1 MIKPIVAG
9 QFYPSG
15 KEALIKQVEEC
26 FSSKLGA
33 GKPAK
38 KAGKSVFGVIAPH
51 AGYPYSGYGASFAYK
66 KIAESKK
73 PKRFVILAPDHNG
86 VCYNMTTSFED
97 WETPLG
103 IVKADRDFISK
114 LISKCPFL
122 KQGAIHEHAV
132 EVQLPFLRYIY
143 PDARIVPIVIP
154 SPANCK
160 ELGKAIASISKDTIV
175 IASSDFTHYGAYYGF
190 MPFTAENAKEG
201 MKKLDLNA
209 IKFIEQLDSERF
221 YKYVEKT
228 GATIC
233 GQYAIM
239 AAIEAVKAM
248 GAKKAALL
256 KYYTSGDVSK
266 DYNSAVGYAAVEFV

>member
-9 QFYPSG
+9 QFYPAG
-15 KEALIKQVEEC
+15 KDALIRQIEEC
-26 FSSKLGA
+26 FSSRLGA
-33 GKPAK
+33 GKPDK
-38 KAGKSVFGVIAPH
+38 KKGKSAFGFIAPH
-51 AGYPYSGYGASFAYK
+51 AGYSYSGYCASFAYK
-66 KIAESKK
+66 KIAEIKK
-73 PKRFVILAPDHNG
+73 PKRVVILAPDHNG
-86 VCYNMTTSFED
+86 VCYGLTTSFED

-122 KQGAIHEHAV
+122 KNGAIHEHAV
-132 EVQLPFLRYIY
+132 EVQLPFLKYIY
-143 PDARIVPIVIP
+143 PDVPIVPIIIP
-154 SPANCK
+154 SPDYCK
-160 ELGKAIASISKDTIV
+160 ELGKAIASISKETLV
-175 IASSDFTHYGAYYGF
+175 IASSDFTHYGAYYGYL
-190 MPFTAENAKEG
+190 PFDSKNAKES
-201 MKKLDLNA
+201 MKKLDLEA
-209 IKFIEQLDSERF
+209 IKFIEKLDSEGF
-221 YKYVEKT
+221 YRYVEKT

-266 DYNSAVGYAAVEFV
+266 DYTMAVGYAAVEFV

>member
-15 KEALIKQVEEC
+15 KDALVKQIEEC

-33 GKPAK
+33 GKPGK
-38 KAGKSVFGVIAPH
+38 KSGKAAFGFIAPH
-51 AGYPYSGYGASFAYK
+51 AGYPYSGYCASFAYK
-66 KIAESKK
+66 KIAENKK

-114 LISKCPFL
+114 LVSKCPFL
-122 KQGAIHEHAV
+122 KQGPIHEHAV
-132 EVQLPFLRYIY
+132 EVQLPFLNYIY
-143 PDARIVPIVIP
+143 PDILIVPIIIP

-160 ELGKAIASISKDTIV
+160 ELGKAIASLGKDSV
-175 IASSDFTHYGAYYGF
+175 IICSSDFTHYGAYYSF
-190 MPFTAENAKEG
+190 IPFDVKNAKEG

-209 IKFIEQLDSERF
+209 IKFIENIDSEGF